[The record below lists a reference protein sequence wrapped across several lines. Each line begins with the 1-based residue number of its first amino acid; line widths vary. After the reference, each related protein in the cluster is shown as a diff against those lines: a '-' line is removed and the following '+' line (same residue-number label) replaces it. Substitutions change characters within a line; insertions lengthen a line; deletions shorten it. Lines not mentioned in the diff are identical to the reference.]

1 MAAVTLADTAI
12 CHVDKMRARRLHVAS
27 NNTWFPLVAVG
38 IEDTHGVSRVYCGER
53 LGGFV
58 VLFCRNCCF
67 SSLVWSLEL
76 VSPSADRE
84 RLGLDIVGR
93 LAW

>member
-12 CHVDKMRARRLHVAS
+12 CHVDEMRARRLHVAS

-58 VLFCRNCCF
+58 VLQLLLFQPC
-67 SSLVWSLEL
+67 LEF
-76 VSPSADRE
+76 
-84 RLGLDIVGR
+84 GVGISVC
-93 LAW
+93 